1 MSRVF
6 DECKAV
12 LDKGASFRSPHFVL
26 TEHTLVNEST
36 VWVGECVCSLC
47 SPWIQLARPDTHK
60 ILLHDVTL

>member
-36 VWVGECVCSLC
+36 VWVGECVFVLSVAPGFSLLGLIPTRFYC
-47 SPWIQLARPDTHK
+47 MM
-60 ILLHDVTL
+60 